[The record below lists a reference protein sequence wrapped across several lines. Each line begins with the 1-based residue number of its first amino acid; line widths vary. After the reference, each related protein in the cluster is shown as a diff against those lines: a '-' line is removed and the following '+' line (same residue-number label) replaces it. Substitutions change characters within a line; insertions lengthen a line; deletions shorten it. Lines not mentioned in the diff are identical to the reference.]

1 LRGCLAA
8 DQLEL
13 ELSERSW
20 AREIGGERI
29 TVRKRESFWGWLARW
44 WGRPIELTTESLE
57 ADEISLEATVAKIV
71 RGKRVIIGPE
81 CRIDRIEY
89 AESLQ
94 IDPKSAVKEQVR
106 V

>member
-1 LRGCLAA
+1 VGDRGRAHHRAQERVLLGLAGA
-8 DQLEL
+8 LLGNE
-13 ELSERSW
+13 
-20 AREIGGERI
+20 
-29 TVRKRESFWGWLARW
+29 
-44 WGRPIELTTESLE
+44 PIELTCQNLLE